1 MIIWRLMWHLPMPC
15 CAHWVMLSLIR
26 VSYFCKEE
34 RNYCVSHCHID
45 DVWSSYMTPTIN
57 LTSTPI
63 RMYTKCNCKKKQER
77 VLSFGLDSHR
87 LQDKWI
93 FMYVLEDKYSKGFI
107 SFVYT
112 GEWTCWVI
120 SVFDIH
126 ICLALTISAIRGKI
140 HVQQHL
146 LISFLSTLD
155 GSLYAVFN

>member
-1 MIIWRLMWHLPMPC
+1 MQG
-15 CAHWVMLSLIR
+15 LIR
-26 VSYFCKEE
+26 VSYFAKK
-34 RNYCVSHCHID
+34 RKGITAYHIAMLMMFGCHIWPQPLSWHQPQLECTGI
-45 DVWSSYMTPTIN
+45 VS
-57 LTSTPI
+57 
-63 RMYTKCNCKKKQER
+63 CKNKQGR
-77 VLSFGLDSHR
+77 VLPFGLDSHR

-93 FMYVLEDKYSKGFI
+93 FVYVLEDKYSKGFI

-146 LISFLSTLD
+146 LISVLPTLD
-155 GSLYAVFN
+155 DSLYAVFN